1 MKSTALKSLLLVTAV
16 AMTSLVAIAQPVAKP
31 VAAPLKETTY
41 PEIPVIPPYIHMAD
55 SFQVYSITA
64 P

>member
-1 MKSTALKSLLLVTAV
+1 MKSIALKPLLLVTAV
-16 AMTSLVAIAQPVAKP
+16 AMTSLFAIAQPLVAPPSKTAYPP
-31 VAAPLKETTY
+31 V
-41 PEIPVIPPYIHMAD
+41 PVIPPYIHMAD